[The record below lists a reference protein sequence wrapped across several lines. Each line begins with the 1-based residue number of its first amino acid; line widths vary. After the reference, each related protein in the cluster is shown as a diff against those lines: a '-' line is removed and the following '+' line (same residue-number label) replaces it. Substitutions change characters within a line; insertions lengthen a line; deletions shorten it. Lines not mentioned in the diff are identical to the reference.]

1 MKIKHVLPADGL
13 VAQYIMDHDPYASLV
28 PCVHQALVERKTDDP
43 EAEFENQSEI
53 IGFVIDRYIV
63 PADEVSEGTRF
74 LGYIRNNYNAEQWK
88 AHLESLQV
96 LGRRWA
102 AENAP
107 IPPTVEKVF
116 NDEERPRKRRK

>member
-13 VAQYIMDHDPYASLV
+13 VAQYIHDHEPYGTVA
-28 PCVHQALVERKTDDP
+28 PCVHQALVERKNEDP
-43 EAEFENQSEI
+43 EPEFENVSEI
-53 IGFVIDRYIV
+53 VGFVIDRYIV

-74 LGYIRNNYNAEQWK
+74 IGYIRATYNADQWK
-88 AHLESLQV
+88 EHIESLKV
-96 LGRRWA
+96 MGRRWA

-107 IPPTVEKVF
+107 IPPTVEKIF